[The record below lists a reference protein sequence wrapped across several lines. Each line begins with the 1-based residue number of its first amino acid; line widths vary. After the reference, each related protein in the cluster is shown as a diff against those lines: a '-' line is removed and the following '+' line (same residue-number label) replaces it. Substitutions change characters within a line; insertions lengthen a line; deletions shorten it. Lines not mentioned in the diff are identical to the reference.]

1 MSNFFETV
9 KDLTLK
15 LRKRLPQK
23 KIIWGGVHATV
34 LPEKCI
40 EFADYLCIGEGEIS
54 MLNLCNNLSDE
65 KPTNTIPGIWSRQD
79 NQIFRNAP
87 TNFIMDLDQLPPPD
101 YDLEDNYILVKKKNL
116 LSLTE
121 KNMPGFLGLTYWT
134 MYSRGCP
141 FSCAYCC
148 NDAYKRIHKD
158 LVKLRAKS
166 PQGIVKELEAIQEK
180 FPYIRYI
187 NFQDDTF
194 FALPEKDIKAFSEH
208 YQKHIQLPFLVPGLN
223 PSVFT
228 ENKFDDLVESGLLRT
243 RMGIQSG
250 SSKVVEEIYKRTQ
263 DNQRIIEI
271 SKSLQKY
278 PDKMTM
284 PNYDIIIDNPWE
296 TKEDILKTIDLLD
309 SLAPPFS
316 LNIFSLE
323 FFLGTRLYDR
333 ALKEKLF
340 SEDRNYKPYY
350 HYEYTYLNL
359 IILIYAVFKIP
370 KWLLRILLAKPF
382 VQTNKE
388 FEILHRIFYKLM
400 LYRRGLCA
408 LVKRDY
414 SMFPAKLQFF
424 FCRIL
429 PPPAVNKK
437 KTV

>member
-1 MSNFFETV
+1 
-9 KDLTLK
+9 
-15 LRKRLPQK
+15 
-23 KIIWGGVHATV
+23 
-34 LPEKCI
+34 
-40 EFADYLCIGEGEIS
+40 
-54 MLNLCNNLSDE
+54 
-65 KPTNTIPGIWSRQD
+65 
-79 NQIFRNAP
+79 
-87 TNFIMDLDQLPPPD
+87 MDLDQLPPPD
-101 YDLEDNYILVKKKNL
+101 YDLEDNYILINRKNL
-116 LSLTE
+116 LPLTE
-121 KNMPGFLGLTYWT
+121 KNMRDFLGLTYWT

-158 LVKLRAKS
+158 LVKLRVKS
-166 PQGIVKELEAIQEK
+166 PQCMVKELEDIQKK

-194 FALPEKDIKAFSEH
+194 FALSEKEIKAFAEH

-228 ENKFDDLVESGLLRT
+228 ENKFDYLVKSGLLRT

-250 SSKVVEEIYKRTQ
+250 SPRVVKEIYKRTQ
-263 DNQRIIEI
+263 DNQKIIGI

-278 PDKMTM
+278 SKKMTM

-296 TKEDILKTIDLLD
+296 TKEDILKTIDLLG
-309 SLAPPFS
+309 LLTPPFS

-323 FFLGTRLYDR
+323 FFPGTRLHDR
-333 ALKEKLF
+333 ALQENLF
-340 SEDRNYKPYY
+340 SEDGKYKPYY

-370 KWLLRILLAKPF
+370 KWLIKILLAKHF

-388 FEILHRIFYKLM
+388 FKVLHSIFYKLM

-429 PPPAVNKK
+429 PPPVVNKA